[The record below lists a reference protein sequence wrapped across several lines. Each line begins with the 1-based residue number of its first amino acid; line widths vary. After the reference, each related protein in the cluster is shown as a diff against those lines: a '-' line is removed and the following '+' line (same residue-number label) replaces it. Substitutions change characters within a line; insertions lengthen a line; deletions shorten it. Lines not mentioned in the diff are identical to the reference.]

1 MSKKIKNNKLTRV
14 IAILVMTCF
23 ACIDETVTSEK
34 EVIDPDNKVQ
44 LELFARLD
52 PYNIPTSRGSADET
66 GIDTKPWVL
75 VFSGNNTTFVEA
87 VQTTVVSGTDK
98 KYVLLTKQTDPCW
111 LLILANPQDRFYA
124 SNTQSYTFTSTS
136 FETALAGKSLHEAC
150 QMLRTEPLN
159 NPQYTIPYVNA
170 QNNMLLPM
178 SYLEELP
185 GGINNSTQI
194 GSSSSQL
201 ELIRTVAK
209 LEVVNETS
217 DLDFI
222 GIVSI
227 MNASQRGLLHN
238 LTGTMIDKTQ
248 NMVEYKSD
256 DLYTNTIADAVTG
269 SGGQQSTST
278 DPVYLYEASSS
289 NDMYLIIKGEYNNNT
304 YYYKLAIVD
313 NDKKP
318 MNIKRNHRYIFNITE
333 VKGPGYY
340 SVADAKEALASN
352 TNLDYTITVRDE
364 DSYEIVSNNDYYM
377 GVSNSHY
384 IVYGDAGTTKEFHAF
399 TLSTDCVRPFPDK
412 KTITVSNGLTLT
424 NPNNDVLPIV
434 TNTSPEVTQIKVG
447 LGSGFTTGNILL
459 ELGNLDKS
467 VTVERREKVSR
478 LQTTLTFPEF
488 YCLSGYV
495 EETNAKTWLKLVPS
509 TGIRDITDQIIV
521 EDGIINVLAER
532 NNSGERT
539 GTIYLTTIQNP
550 GTPQSK
556 IYNIKILITQKE
568 VINAR

>member
-1 MSKKIKNNKLTRV
+1 MSKKINYKLIGV
-14 IAILVMTCF
+14 ITLLVLACF
-23 ACIDETVTSEK
+23 ACIDETVTPEE
-34 EVIDPDNKVQ
+34 EVIVSDNKVR
-44 LELFARLD
+44 LELFTRFD
-52 PYNIPTSRGSADET
+52 PYSIPTSRGYADET
-66 GIDTKPWVL
+66 GIDTKPWIL
-75 VFSGNNTTFVEA
+75 VFKGNDRTFVEA
-87 VQTTVVSGTDK
+87 VQTTVVSGTDQ

-111 LLILANPQDRFYA
+111 LLILANPQNRFYT
-124 SNTQSYTFTSTS
+124 SNTQSYTFTPYS
-136 FETALAGKSLHEAC
+136 FDVALTGKSLHEAC

-178 SYLEELP
+178 SHLEELP
-185 GGINNSTQI
+185 GGINDNTRI

-201 ELIRTVAK
+201 ELTRTVAK

-227 MNASQRGLLHN
+227 MNASQRSLLHN
-238 LTGTMIDKTQ
+238 LTGTMIDAQ
-248 NMVEYKSD
+248 NIVEYKSD
-256 DLYTNTIADAVTG
+256 DLYTSTIADAVVG

-278 DPVYLYEASSS
+278 NPVYLYEASGS
-289 NDMYLIIKGEYNNNT
+289 NDMYLIIKGEYNSNI

-313 NDKKP
+313 NDEKP
-318 MNIKRNHRYIFNITE
+318 MDIKRNHRYIFNITE

-340 SVADAKEALASN
+340 SVADAIEAQASN

-364 DSYEIVSNNDYYM
+364 DSYEIISNNDYYM

-384 IVYGDAGTTKEFHAF
+384 IVYGDVGTTKEFHAF

-412 KTITVSNGLTLT
+412 KTITLSNGLTMENSNT
-424 NPNNDVLPIV
+424 GVLPIV
-434 TNTSPEVTQIKVG
+434 TNTSPEVTQIKVR
-447 LGSGFTTGNILL
+447 LDNGFSTGNILL

-467 VTVERREKVSR
+467 VTVERREKLSR
-478 LQTTLTFPEF
+478 FETTLTFPEF

-495 EETNAKTWLKLVPS
+495 EETGAKTWLKLVPS
-509 TGIRDITDQIIV
+509 TGIRDVTDQIIV
-521 EDGIINVLAER
+521 EDGIINVLVER
-532 NNSGERT
+532 NTSGERT

-568 VINAR
+568 VINVR